1 MTLEELQELYGY
13 TIEDIA
19 LALRV
24 SRMAVYMWEQG
35 KATPNTKNLRKLANL
50 FDTTMDEMLNI
61 VQETQQKQRRG

>member
-50 FDTTMDEMLNI
+50 FDTTMDEMMNVI
-61 VQETQQKQRRG
+61 QETQKQRRD

>member
-50 FDTTMDEMLNI
+50 FDTTMDEMMSI
-61 VQETQQKQRRG
+61 IQETQKQRGD

>member
-50 FDTTMDEMLNI
+50 FDTTMDEMMSI
-61 VQETQQKQRRG
+61 IQETQKQRRD

>member
-1 MTLEELQELYGY
+1 MTLEELRDLHGFS
-13 TIEDIA
+13 IEDVA

-50 FDTTMDEMLNI
+50 FDTTMDEMMSI
-61 VQETQQKQRRG
+61 IQETQKQRGD

>member
-50 FDTTMDEMLNI
+50 FDTTMDEMMSI
-61 VQETQQKQRRG
+61 IQETQRRRD